1 MTVELTDDL
10 DASAANLADDA
21 PFTRVCTLTDL
32 PSDDPAVGRF
42 QGVIDP
48 IWTIGPK
55 VHGGTMVAGSA
66 AAATTWLRRTA
77 PDHSAMFPIAASTDF
92 LGAPDPGE
100 VEYEVRIRKIGRQIC
115 LVDSTLIQNG
125 RTLVHTAFTF
135 SHLDDSEPAW
145 TADHADDMTAEPGPL
160 ALHYDDSNPMGEM
173 VHVAQGSSVALDGKW
188 ARFICGKQGDP
199 ALRLWIRPRAGDE
212 QNPDVAAYFAM
223 MAADMSPPVPFN
235 LGRFG
240 WSPTVQLTTYLRR
253 RPAPGWLRV
262 IATSREV
269 GGRMF
274 DEDQIVVDSTGAVVA
289 QSRQLALIP
298 SRLSEPS
305 AHQ

>member
-1 MTVELTDDL
+1 MTTELTVDVET
-10 DASAANLADDA
+10 SAARLADDA
-21 PFTRVCTLTDL
+21 PFSRVCAVTAL

-42 QGVIDP
+42 LGDIDP

-66 AAATTWLRRTA
+66 AAATEWLRRTA
-77 PDHSAMFPIAASTDF
+77 PGQSAMFPIAASTDF

-100 VEYEVRIRKIGRQIC
+100 VEYEVRTRKLGRQIC
-115 LVDSTLIQNG
+115 LVDANLIQNG

-135 SHLDDSEPAW
+135 SHLDDTEPAW
-145 TADHADDMTAEPGPL
+145 SADHAADMPAEPDPR
-160 ALHYDDSNPMGEM
+160 ALHYDSSNPMGEM
-173 VHVAQGSSVALDGKW
+173 VHVAQGSSVAIDGKW
-188 ARFICGKQGDP
+188 ARFIRGKQGDP
-199 ALRLWIRPRAGDE
+199 QLRLWIRPRPADE

-274 DEDQIVVDSTGAVVA
+274 DEDQLVIDSTGAIVA

-298 SRLSEPS
+298 QS
-305 AHQ
+305 Q